1 VHAHVLTQETIRA
14 LQREAPGLGLRLQP
28 LDDRSAV
35 LEVAGIT
42 QKPFPRAAWDLEWR
56 LRDMADQ
63 QVDVQVVSNVPHTF
77 LYEQE
82 ASLAVTCAGIQNDAI
97 ASLVKEHPDRFRG
110 LATLPLQWPER
121 AAEELSRAMR
131 LPGMVG
137 AHVGSNVAG
146 RNLDDPDLAPVWA
159 AAHALRAF
167 VLVHPHKVAA
177 GERLKSYY
185 LKNLVGNPLETT
197 IAAASLVFGGV
208 MERYPDIRFCL
219 AHGGGFVPY
228 QAGRFAH
235 GWRVRPE
242 PKQALHGDV
251 AASLGRLYYDTI
263 LHSGSALA
271 FLIRSVGADRVLLGS
286 DYPLDM
292 GQFDGVR
299 QVRALPI
306 SPEEQGRILGGAAAE
321 LLRPAV

>member
-1 VHAHVLTQETIRA
+1 VHAHILTEATVRA
-14 LQREAPGLGLRLQP
+14 LQREAPSLGLTLQP

-35 LEVAGIT
+35 LEIAGIT
-42 QKPFPRAAWDLEWR
+42 QKPFPRAAWDLDWR
-56 LRDMADQ
+56 LRDMAEQ
-63 QVDVQVVSNVPHTF
+63 QVDAQVVSNVPHTF

-82 ASLAVTCAGIQNDAI
+82 ASLAESCARIQNDAI
-97 ASLVKEHPDRFRG
+97 AALVKERPGRFRG
-110 LATLPLQWPER
+110 LATLPLQSPER
-121 AAEELSRAMR
+121 AADELRRAMR

-137 AHVGSNVAG
+137 AHIGSNVAG
-146 RNLDDPDLAPVWA
+146 RNLDDPGLAPVWA
-159 AAHALRAF
+159 AADEQRAF

-185 LKNLVGNPLETT
+185 LKNLIGNPLETT

-208 MERYPDIRFCL
+208 MERYPGIRFCL

-242 PKQALHGDV
+242 PKPALQGDV
-251 AASLGRLYYDTI
+251 AASLGRLYFDTI
-263 LHSGSALA
+263 LHSGPALE
-271 FLIRSVGADRVLLGS
+271 FLVRSVGADRVLLGS

-306 SPEEQGRILGGAAAE
+306 AEDEQERILGGAAAE
-321 LLRPAV
+321 LLRPMA